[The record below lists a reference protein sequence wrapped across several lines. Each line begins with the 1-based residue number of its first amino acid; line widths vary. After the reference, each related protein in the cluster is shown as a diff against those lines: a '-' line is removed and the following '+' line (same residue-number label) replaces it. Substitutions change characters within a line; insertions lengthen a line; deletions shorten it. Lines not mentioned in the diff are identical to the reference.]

1 MNFCEPYGNIRE
13 KKREIWEGGMRE
25 EVITIYSSTLLN

>member
-13 KKREIWEGGMRE
+13 KRERFGRGMRE
-25 EVITIYSSTLLN
+25 EGIIKIYSLTLLN

>member
-13 KKREIWEGGMRE
+13 KREVWEGDERGRD
-25 EVITIYSSTLLN
+25 